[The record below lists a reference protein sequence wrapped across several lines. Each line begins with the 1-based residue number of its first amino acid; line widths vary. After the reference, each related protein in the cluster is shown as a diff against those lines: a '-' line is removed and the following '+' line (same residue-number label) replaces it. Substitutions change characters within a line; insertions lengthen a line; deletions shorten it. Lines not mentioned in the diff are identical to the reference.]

1 MSELELRGISK
12 SFHGDFLLDDINL
25 ELKKGEIHVLV
36 GENGS
41 GKSTLMKII
50 CGIYRRD
57 KGEIFLEGNTVE
69 YGSLHDAKKAGIF
82 YQHQDVFLFDNLS
95 IAENVYFE
103 NLPGKGRFP
112 SFLDRQK
119 LETQCRELFLLL
131 DIPFDPRMSV
141 ARLGFAERQLLSAL
155 KAFVSEAKVII
166 LDEPTATMSE
176 KERKIFFEM
185 LKRMRKKC
193 RGIFYISHRM
203 DEISTVGDRVTVLH
217 HGRVVG
223 TSETRAI
230 GKEELVRLMSG
241 NILKER
247 YPRLDIKKEETVFSV
262 ERLEMKPILRNV
274 SFELKKGEILGI
286 TGLMGS
292 GRTCLASCLFGVIE
306 PTGGKILIDRKQ
318 VKIRHPLDALKLGI
332 ALIPED
338 RDQNAIFHRLSLAAN
353 ATIASLERFRRGL
366 NLDEQIMGQLVQSYA
381 NQLSILPGGLDD
393 LLFTYSG
400 GNQQKVM
407 IARWFMKRARI
418 YILDEPTRGV
428 DITARVDI
436 YNAIIDLVS
445 KGAAVI
451 LISSDIEEILGMCD
465 RTLVLSGGEIV
476 CDLPREEAS
485 KSLILDYATNEQ

>member
-1 MSELELRGISK
+1 
-12 SFHGDFLLDDINL
+12 
-25 ELKKGEIHVLV
+25 
-36 GENGS
+36 
-41 GKSTLMKII
+41 
-50 CGIYRRD
+50 
-57 KGEIFLEGNTVE
+57 
-69 YGSLHDAKKAGIF
+69 
-82 YQHQDVFLFDNLS
+82 
-95 IAENVYFE
+95 
-103 NLPGKGRFP
+103 
-112 SFLDRQK
+112 
-119 LETQCRELFLLL
+119 
-131 DIPFDPRMSV
+131 MSV

-230 GKEELVRLMSG
+230 GKED
-241 NILKER
+241 ILKER

>member
-1 MSELELRGISK
+1 
-12 SFHGDFLLDDINL
+12 
-25 ELKKGEIHVLV
+25 
-36 GENGS
+36 
-41 GKSTLMKII
+41 
-50 CGIYRRD
+50 
-57 KGEIFLEGNTVE
+57 
-69 YGSLHDAKKAGIF
+69 
-82 YQHQDVFLFDNLS
+82 
-95 IAENVYFE
+95 
-103 NLPGKGRFP
+103 
-112 SFLDRQK
+112 
-119 LETQCRELFLLL
+119 
-131 DIPFDPRMSV
+131 
-141 ARLGFAERQLLSAL
+141 
-155 KAFVSEAKVII
+155 VSEAKVII

-407 IARWFMKRARI
+407 I
-418 YILDEPTRGV
+418 DEPTRGV